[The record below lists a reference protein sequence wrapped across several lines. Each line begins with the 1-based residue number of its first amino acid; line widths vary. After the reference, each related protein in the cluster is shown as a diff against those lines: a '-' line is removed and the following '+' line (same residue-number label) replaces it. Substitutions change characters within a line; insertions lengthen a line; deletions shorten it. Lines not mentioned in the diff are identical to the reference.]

1 MTRDKAMKHKLM
13 SLAMGAMAVAG
24 LNAAQPSDYTI
35 YINPGHGGHNAA
47 NDRNVVIEPYA
58 AGDPEGFWESNSNLD
73 KGLMLRDMLEAK
85 GYNVVM
91 SRVTNTE
98 DDDLPLSTI
107 VALANKSEA
116 DLFMSIHSNATG
128 TANRVNFPM
137 TLFRGLDNS
146 PERPESKEWAT
157 VVDSHL
163 LDNGVTWWTS
173 SNANVRGDWSFYPS
187 WGTQGLGVLRGLTVT
202 GMLSEGSFHDYIPE
216 TYRLMNMDF
225 KWFEAWHFMKAIEDY
240 LGLPGDDNGGI
251 IGRLND
257 NRLLRAGDYKM
268 FGDDRYAV
276 VPNATV
282 SLYDASGET
291 LIATSTTDNLNNGVY
306 AFREVAPGNY
316 KIKVTSA
323 THEPAECDVVVEADK
338 ITCNNIQLRKV
349 RDTPPE
355 VISFEPVW
363 NVGDEGVLCNSPVIL
378 TFNWDMDTE
387 SVENGFVIE
396 PSIDGTFAWS
406 ELNTVLTFT
415 PSVPYQTSTL
425 YTVTLPQSVCH
436 AGGTPMTQPFEMKF
450 TTNDRDY
457 MKVLNQF
464 PSQGDKVH
472 YKGVSV
478 EVRLDKVP
486 NISSANAALSIVD
499 SQGTKMQT
507 NRRLAT
513 YSKKGD
519 PYGFFRIPLYKD
531 LTIGE
536 TYTFTISAD
545 MVDTD
550 GISLK
555 EGTEVTFEAVDAGE
569 EKTTPVINEDDKAS
583 AYELS
588 EDGTFNMSTAT
599 VADSSTDKLFGES
612 SVLFTYA
619 FESNDAEAEILW
631 ARSESAETPIEMSA
645 SDAVGVHIYGD
656 LTENEVYLQMTSAEY
671 VKYVSV
677 GEMDFLGWRYVE
689 VPLTSLE
696 GDSKYHFTGIKIGQT
711 PSQMSQKGSFCIDNI
726 HFLQNGV
733 GGVDNIGSDQL
744 GGLTIYPNPASEYL
758 IANADGL
765 IQSVELLSLN
775 GSTVAKGSGNILNVS
790 DIPAGVYLARVN
802 LSHASVIRKIVIAH

>member
-1 MTRDKAMKHKLM
+1 MKYKIM
-13 SLAMGAMAVAG
+13 SLAMGLMAVAG

-35 YINPGHGGHNAA
+35 YINPGHGGHDAA
-47 NDRNVVIEPYA
+47 NDRNVVIEPYT

-85 GYNVVM
+85 GYKVVM
-91 SRVTNTE
+91 SRVTNTSA
-98 DDDLPLSTI
+98 DDLPLSTI
-107 VALANKSEA
+107 VALTNKSGA

-137 TLFRGLDNS
+137 TLFRGLDNN
-146 PERPESKEWAT
+146 PERPASKEWAT
-157 VVDSHL
+157 VVDNHL

-173 SNANVRGDWSFYPS
+173 KNANVRGDWSFYPS
-187 WGTQGLGVLRGLTVT
+187 WGKSGLGVLRGLTVT

-225 KWFEAWHFMKAIEDY
+225 KWLEAWHFMKAIEDY
-240 LGLPGDDNGGI
+240 LGLPGDENGAI

-276 VPNATV
+276 VPGATV
-282 SLYDASGET
+282 ALYDASGSN
-291 LIATSTTDNLNNGVY
+291 LIETSTTDNLNNGVY
-306 AFREVAPGNY
+306 AFRNVAPGAY
-316 KIKVTSA
+316 KIKVSSD
-323 THEPAECDVVVEADK
+323 THEPAECDVEVIADK
-338 ITCNNIQLRKV
+338 ITYNNIQLKKV
-349 RDTPPE
+349 RNTPPE
-355 VISFEPVW
+355 VISYEPVW
-363 NVGDEGVLCNSPVIL
+363 SAGDEGVLCNAPIKL
-378 TFNWDMDTE
+378 TFNWDMDIE
-387 SVENGFVIE
+387 SVENGFKIE
-396 PSIDGTFAWS
+396 PPVAGTFAWS

-415 PSVPYQTSTL
+415 PSAPYQTSTL
-425 YTVTLPQSVCH
+425 YTVTLPETVCH
-436 AGGTPMTQPFEMKF
+436 AGGAPMGKPFEMTF
-450 TTNDRDY
+450 TTNDRDF
-457 MKVLNQF
+457 MKVLSQF
-464 PSQGDKVH
+464 PSQGNKVH
-472 YKGVSV
+472 YKGMSV

-499 SQGTKMQT
+499 SKGNKMQT

-519 PYGFFRIPLYKD
+519 PYGYFRIPLYKD
-531 LTIGE
+531 LTVGE

-555 EGTEVTFEAVDAGE
+555 EGTEVTFEAVNAGE
-569 EKTTPVINEDDKAS
+569 PKDFPIINSADNAAS
-583 AYELS
+583 YSLS
-588 EDGTFNMSTAT
+588 EDGTFNMSAAKVT
-599 VADSSTDKLFGES
+599 DNSKDKLFGDA
-612 SVLFTYA
+612 SVLFTYS
-619 FESNDAEAEILW
+619 FGSNDAAAEILW
-631 ARSESAETPIEMSA
+631 TRTEGEGTPIEMSA

-677 GEMDFLGWRYVE
+677 GKMDFLGWRYVE

-696 GDSKYHFTGIKIGQT
+696 GDSEYHLTGIKIGQT
-711 PSQMSQKGSFCIDNI
+711 PSQMSQKGSFSIDNI

-733 GGVDNIGSDQL
+733 GGVDNITSDQL
-744 GGLTIYPNPASEYL
+744 GGVTIYPNPASDYL

-765 IQSVELLSLN
+765 IQSVELMSLN
-775 GSTVAKGSGNILNVS
+775 GLNVAKSQGNILNVS
-790 DIPAGVYLARVN
+790 EIPAGVYLARVN
-802 LSHASVIRKIVIAH
+802 LSHTSIIRKVVISH